1 MNALSG
7 SILLLLASS
16 ILGCGMPAPGDPPAP
31 ARVPASGTAPP
42 SGPAPAPAPEPV
54 AAPAPMPE
62 RVPAPAP
69 APERASTAAP
79 APVPVPIPTPEA
91 SPSADIR
98 VISFNIRYANER
110 DGDHRWERRRDHVID
125 LLRAGAYDF
134 IGLQEALSAQVREI
148 ADALPEYGM
157 IVRARSVSPTGG
169 EACPLLYRR
178 SRWTP
183 DPADQGTFWLS
194 DTPETAGS
202 RHWGNTMPRIATFA
216 RFMERGGA
224 RSVVVMNTHFDH
236 ESDNARRRSAVLIA
250 ERLKA
255 WPALPRIVMGD
266 FNVHLDGPVLE
277 PVRRIGLVDSFR
289 TRHPTRTGEVST
301 YHGFKGVRIGARIDG
316 IFVSSDAEVLDA
328 EIVYESRDGIWPSD
342 HYPVTAVI
350 RLPAAGRP
358 ATAP

>member
-1 MNALSG
+1 MHAMSG

-16 ILGCGMPAPGDPPAP
+16 ILGCGMPSPGDPPAP
-31 ARVPASGTAPP
+31 ARAPAPESAPP
-42 SGPAPAPAPEPV
+42 SGSAPAPAPS
-54 AAPAPMPE
+54 PMPE
-62 RVPAPAP
+62 RV
-69 APERASTAAP
+69 SVP
-79 APVPVPIPTPEA
+79 APVPVPERASTPAPAPIPAPSA
-91 SPSADIR
+91 STSADIR

-110 DGDHRWERRRDHVID
+110 DGDHRWERRRDQVVD

-134 IGLQEALSAQVREI
+134 IGLQEALPAQVREI
-148 ADALPEYGM
+148 AAALPEYGM
-157 IVRARSVSPTGG
+157 IVRSRSVSPTGG
-169 EACPLLYRR
+169 EACPLLYLR

-183 DPADQGTFWLS
+183 DAADQGTFWLS
-194 DTPETAGS
+194 DTPEVAGS

-216 RFMERGGA
+216 RFTERGGP

-236 ESDNARRRSAVLIA
+236 ESDNARRQSAVLIA
-250 ERLKA
+250 ERLRE

-289 TRHPTRTGEVST
+289 TRHPARTSEVST

-316 IFVSSDAEVLDA
+316 IFVPSDAEVLDA

-358 ATAP
+358 AAAP